1 MPTPVATA
9 QLLEGKGRKIL
20 VVDDDRLN
28 RRILSRILLPEGFE
42 VIEADSG
49 ENALEL
55 YTSSTP
61 DLVLLDVLLPGINGF
76 AVCRELRCR
85 YGDNAAPVIFS
96 TAKSDSDDV
105 VEGLAAG

>member
-1 MPTPVATA
+1 
-9 QLLEGKGRKIL
+9 

-61 DLVLLDVLLPGINGF
+61 DLVLLDVLL
-76 AVCRELRCR
+76 RESTDLPSAGNSRCR
-85 YGDNAAPVIFS
+85 YGDNAAPVIFYHGQ
-96 TAKSDSDDV
+96 
-105 VEGLAAG
+105 E